1 MPNSHPSDFK
11 RNLRREIAGYFLV
24 ALCALPIRFWIYS
37 VVKEQDGWAAFLAQ
51 RAFAYVSVGLIA
63 AVVASKL
70 RLRYKLA
77 LTFILVAI

>member
-1 MPNSHPSDFK
+1 MSHAWMK
-11 RNLRREIAGYFLV
+11 YT
-24 ALCALPIRFWIYS
+24 
-37 VVKEQDGWAAFLAQ
+37 AAI
-51 RAFAYVSVGLIA
+51 VLIA